1 MHWALVLLI
10 IDGLL
15 AIGAQF
21 SNKANF
27 FRRAIHYGVCA
38 LIASTTG
45 ILASPVFWALGKR
58 ASANWLVG
66 RTFYYTTSLILGI
79 RVEIEGEE
87 NLDNAQP
94 CVMVGNHQTMYD
106 LVFLGRV
113 FPTQAVIL
121 AKRAISYYPFLGW
134 FMLLADDIFISRG
147 SKQSTSDMF
156 KRASGELLS
165 KNVSVWF
172 FAEGTR
178 GRHEDEPG
186 LLPFKIGAFL
196 LAYHAKVPIVPVVV
210 QDFHN
215 IYCKK
220 KFWSAPGT
228 LKVKILKPI
237 PMDTVKED
245 DLKEV
250 MNKTRDIMLE
260 ELKNISPPRIAIS

>member
-1 MHWALVLLI
+1 MHWALVLLL

-15 AIGAQF
+15 AIGGQF

-113 FPTQAVIL
+113 FPMQAVIL

-178 GRHEDEPG
+178 GRHEDEPAG
-186 LLPFKIGAFL
+186 LRL
-196 LAYHAKVPIVPVVV
+196 
-210 QDFHN
+210 
-215 IYCKK
+215 
-220 KFWSAPGT
+220 
-228 LKVKILKPI
+228 
-237 PMDTVKED
+237 M
-245 DLKEV
+245 
-250 MNKTRDIMLE
+250 
-260 ELKNISPPRIAIS
+260 